1 MSHPEV
7 FESEECFVIQTRVG
21 MGTRVFIGLLGL
33 VPLIAPYDFL
43 VKVRWNSYF
52 NFPFLL
58 VLIVSIGSVFMSA
71 MFVYMGT
78 FATSIKI
85 TLDRRT
91 QVFCHSSEALTIRNK
106 TEEHPLSHIQR
117 LEVRETNW
125 SDGPP
130 SYNLQFVLEGDKV
143 YEVGPFNSLA
153 EVDQTRD
160 RVNRFLKGVN
170 KPSKK

>member
-43 VKVRWNSYF
+43 VKARWNSYF
-52 NFPFLL
+52 NFLFLL
-58 VLIVSIGSVFMSA
+58 VLIVSIGAVFMSA
-71 MFVYMGT
+71 MFVYAAT

-85 TLDRRT
+85 TLDRRA
-91 QVFCHSSEALTIRNK
+91 QAFRHSSEAPTIRNK

-130 SYNLQFVLEGDKV
+130 SYNLQFVMEGDKV

-153 EVDQTRD
+153 EVDQILQRAK
-160 RVNRFLKGVN
+160 RFVGLL
-170 KPSKK
+170 S

>member
-21 MGTRVFIGLLGL
+21 RGTRIFIGLLGF

-43 VKVRWNSYF
+43 VKARWNSYF

-58 VLIVSIGSVFMSA
+58 VLIISIGAVFISA
-71 MFVYMGT
+71 MFVYMAT

-85 TLDRRT
+85 TLDRRA
-91 QVFCHSSEALTIRNK
+91 QVFRHSSEAPTIRNK
-106 TEEHPLSHIQR
+106 TEELPLSHIQR
-117 LEVRETNW
+117 LDVRETNW

-130 SYNLQFVLEGDKV
+130 SYNLQFVMEGEKV

-153 EVDQTRD
+153 EVDQTRQQAQHCLHLSD
-160 RVNRFLKGVN
+160 
-170 KPSKK
+170 

>member
-21 MGTRVFIGLLGL
+21 RGTRIFIGLLGL

-43 VKVRWNSYF
+43 VKARWNSYF

-58 VLIVSIGSVFMSA
+58 ALIVSIGAVFVSV
-71 MFVYMGT
+71 MFVYAAAFSM
-78 FATSIKI
+78 SIKI
-85 TLDRRT
+85 TLDRRA
-91 QVFCHSSEALTIRNK
+91 QVFRHSTETPTIRNK

-117 LEVRETNW
+117 LDVRETNW

-130 SYNLQFVLEGDKV
+130 SYSLQFVMEGDKV
-143 YEVGPFNSLA
+143 YEVGHFNSLA
-153 EVDQTRD
+153 EIDQILQRAK
-160 RVNRFLKGVN
+160 RFVG
-170 KPSKK
+170 

>member
-7 FESEECFVIQTRVG
+7 FESEECFVIQTRMG
-21 MGTRVFIGLLGL
+21 MGTRIFIGLLGL

-43 VKVRWNSYF
+43 VKARWNSYF

-58 VLIVSIGSVFMSA
+58 VLIISIGAVFMSA
-71 MFVYMGT
+71 MFVYAAT

-85 TLDRRT
+85 TLDRRA
-91 QVFCHSSEALTIRNK
+91 QAFRHSSEAPTIRNK
-106 TEEHPLSHIQR
+106 TEELPLSHIQR
-117 LEVRETNW
+117 LDVRETNW

-130 SYNLQFVLEGDKV
+130 SYNLQFVMEGEKV

-153 EVDQTRD
+153 AVDQTRQQ
-160 RVNRFLKGVN
+160 VQQFLHL
-170 KPSKK
+170 PD

>member
-21 MGTRVFIGLLGL
+21 RGTRIFIGLLGL
-33 VPLIAPYDFL
+33 VPLIAPYDLL
-43 VKVRWNSYF
+43 VKARWNSYF

-58 VLIVSIGSVFMSA
+58 ALIVSIGAVFVSV
-71 MFVYMGT
+71 MFVYAAAFSM
-78 FATSIKI
+78 SIKI
-85 TLDRRT
+85 TLDRRA
-91 QVFCHSSEALTIRNK
+91 QVFRHSTETPTIRNK

-117 LEVRETNW
+117 LDVRETNW

-130 SYNLQFVLEGDKV
+130 SYNLQFVMEGNKV

-153 EVDQTRD
+153 EVDQTRQ
-160 RVNRFLKGVN
+160 RAKRFVGLL
-170 KPSKK
+170 S

>member
-1 MSHPEV
+1 
-7 FESEECFVIQTRVG
+7 VG
-21 MGTRVFIGLLGL
+21 RGTRIFIGLLGL
-33 VPLIAPYDFL
+33 VPLIAPYDLL
-43 VKVRWNSYF
+43 VKARWNSYF

-58 VLIVSIGSVFMSA
+58 VLIVSIGAVFIGA
-71 MFVYMGT
+71 MFV
-78 FATSIKI
+78 FAAAFSMSIKI

-91 QVFCHSSEALTIRNK
+91 QIFRHSSESPTIRNK

-130 SYNLQFVLEGDKV
+130 SYNLQFVMEGNKV

-153 EVDQTRD
+153 EVDQTRQQ
-160 RVNRFLKGVN
+160 VQRFVGLL
-170 KPSKK
+170 S

>member
-43 VKVRWNSYF
+43 VKARWNSYF
-52 NFPFLL
+52 NFLFLL
-58 VLIVSIGSVFMSA
+58 VLIVSIGAVFMSA
-71 MFVYMGT
+71 MFVYAAT

-91 QVFCHSSEALTIRNK
+91 QIFRHSSEAPTIRNK

-125 SDGPP
+125 SDVPR
-130 SYNLQFVLEGDKV
+130 SYNLQFVMEGDMV

-153 EVDQTRD
+153 EVDQTRQQAQQ
-160 RVNRFLKGVN
+160 FLHL
-170 KPSKK
+170 PD

>member
-7 FESEECFVIQTRVG
+7 YESEECFTIQTRMG
-21 MGTRVFIGLLGL
+21 LGTRIFIGLLGL

-43 VKVRWNSYF
+43 VKARWNSYF

-58 VLIVSIGSVFMSA
+58 VLIVSIGAVFMSA
-71 MFVYMGT
+71 MFVYAAAFSM
-78 FATSIKI
+78 SIKV
-85 TLDRRT
+85 TLDQRT
-91 QVFCHSSEALTIRNK
+91 QVFRHSSEAPTIRNK

-130 SYNLQFVLEGDKV
+130 SYALQFVMEGDKV

-160 RVNRFLKGVN
+160 RVNRFLHL
-170 KPSKK
+170 PE

>member
-7 FESEECFVIQTRVG
+7 YESEECFTIQTRMG
-21 MGTRVFIGLLGL
+21 LGTRIFIGLLGL

-43 VKVRWNSYF
+43 VKARWNSYF

-58 VLIVSIGSVFMSA
+58 VLIVSIGAVFMSA
-71 MFVYMGT
+71 MFVYAAAFSM
-78 FATSIKI
+78 SIKV
-85 TLDRRT
+85 TLDQRT
-91 QVFCHSSEALTIRNK
+91 QVFRHSSEAPTIRNK

-130 SYNLQFVLEGDKV
+130 SYALQFVMEGDKV

-153 EVDQTRD
+153 EVDQTLQRAK
-160 RVNRFLKGVN
+160 RFVGLL
-170 KPSKK
+170 S

>member
-21 MGTRVFIGLLGL
+21 RGTRIFIGLLGL

-43 VKVRWNSYF
+43 VKARWNSYF

-58 VLIVSIGSVFMSA
+58 ALIVSIGAVFVSV
-71 MFVYMGT
+71 MFVYAAAFSM
-78 FATSIKI
+78 SIKI
-85 TLDRRT
+85 TLDRRA
-91 QVFCHSSEALTIRNK
+91 QVFRHSTETPTIRNK

-117 LEVRETNW
+117 LDVRETNW

-130 SYNLQFVLEGDKV
+130 SYNLQFVMEGDKV

-153 EVDQTRD
+153 EIDQILQRAK
-160 RVNRFLKGVN
+160 RFVG
-170 KPSKK
+170 

>member
-21 MGTRVFIGLLGL
+21 RGTRIFIGLLGL

-43 VKVRWNSYF
+43 VKARWNSYF
-52 NFPFLL
+52 NFLFLL
-58 VLIVSIGSVFMSA
+58 VLIVSIGAVFMSA
-71 MFVYMGT
+71 IFVYVAT

-91 QVFCHSSEALTIRNK
+91 QIFRHSSEAPTIRNK

-130 SYNLQFVLEGDKV
+130 SYNLQFVMEGNKV

-153 EVDQTRD
+153 EVDQTRQQAQQ
-160 RVNRFLKGVN
+160 FLHL
-170 KPSKK
+170 SD

>member
-21 MGTRVFIGLLGL
+21 RGTRIFIGLLGL
-33 VPLIAPYDFL
+33 VPLIAPYDLL
-43 VKVRWNSYF
+43 VKARWNSYF

-58 VLIVSIGSVFMSA
+58 VLIVSIGAVFIGA
-71 MFVYMGT
+71 MFV
-78 FATSIKI
+78 FAAAFSMSIKI

-91 QVFCHSSEALTIRNK
+91 QIFRHSSESPTIRNK

-130 SYNLQFVLEGDKV
+130 SYALQFVMEGDKV

-153 EVDQTRD
+153 EIDQILQRAK
-160 RVNRFLKGVN
+160 RFVG
-170 KPSKK
+170 

>member
-21 MGTRVFIGLLGL
+21 RGTRIFIGLLGL
-33 VPLIAPYDFL
+33 VPLIAPYDLL
-43 VKVRWNSYF
+43 VKARWNSYF

-58 VLIVSIGSVFMSA
+58 ALIVSIGAVFISA
-71 MFVYMGT
+71 MFVYAAT

-85 TLDRRT
+85 TLDRHT
-91 QVFCHSSEALTIRNK
+91 QIFRHSSEAPTIRNK

-117 LEVRETNW
+117 LEVRETIW

-130 SYNLQFVLEGDKV
+130 SYNLQFVIEGNKV

-153 EVDQTRD
+153 EVDQILQRAK
-160 RVNRFLKGVN
+160 RFVGLL
-170 KPSKK
+170 S

>member
-21 MGTRVFIGLLGL
+21 MGTRIFIGLLGL

-43 VKVRWNSYF
+43 VKARWNSYF

-58 VLIVSIGSVFMSA
+58 VLIVSIGAVFMSV
-71 MFVYMGT
+71 MFVYAAAFSM
-78 FATSIKI
+78 SIKV

-91 QVFCHSSEALTIRNK
+91 QVFRHSTETPTIRNK

-117 LEVRETNW
+117 LDVRETNW

-130 SYNLQFVLEGDKV
+130 SYSLQFVMEGDKV

-153 EVDQTRD
+153 EVDQTRQQAQQ
-160 RVNRFLKGVN
+160 FLHL
-170 KPSKK
+170 PD

>member
-43 VKVRWNSYF
+43 VKARWNSYF

-58 VLIVSIGSVFMSA
+58 VLIVSIGAVFMSA
-71 MFVYMGT
+71 MFVYAAAFSM
-78 FATSIKI
+78 SIKV
-85 TLDRRT
+85 TLDQRT
-91 QVFCHSSEALTIRNK
+91 QVFRHSSEAPTIRNK

-130 SYNLQFVLEGDKV
+130 SYNLQFVMEGNKV

-153 EVDQTRD
+153 EVDQTRQQAQQ
-160 RVNRFLKGVN
+160 FLHL
-170 KPSKK
+170 SD

>member
-21 MGTRVFIGLLGL
+21 RGTRIFIGLLGL
-33 VPLIAPYDFL
+33 VPLIAPYDLL
-43 VKVRWNSYF
+43 VKARWNSYF

-58 VLIVSIGSVFMSA
+58 VLIVSIGAVFIGA
-71 MFVYMGT
+71 MFV
-78 FATSIKI
+78 FAAAFSMSIKI

-91 QVFCHSSEALTIRNK
+91 QIFRHSSESPTIRNK

-130 SYNLQFVLEGDKV
+130 SYNLQFVMEGNKV

-153 EVDQTRD
+153 EVDQTRQQ
-160 RVNRFLKGVN
+160 VQRFVGLL
-170 KPSKK
+170 S

>member
-7 FESEECFVIQTRVG
+7 IESEECFVIQTRVG
-21 MGTRVFIGLLGL
+21 MGTRIFIGLLGL
-33 VPLIAPYDFL
+33 MPLIAPYDFL
-43 VKVRWNSYF
+43 VKARWNSYF

-58 VLIVSIGSVFMSA
+58 VLIVSIGAVFMSV
-71 MFVYMGT
+71 MFVYAAAFSM
-78 FATSIKI
+78 SIKV
-85 TLDRRT
+85 TLDQRT
-91 QVFCHSSEALTIRNK
+91 QIFRHSSEAPTIRNK

-130 SYNLQFVLEGDKV
+130 SYAVQFVMEGDKV

-160 RVNRFLKGVN
+160 RVNRFLHL
-170 KPSKK
+170 PE

>member
-21 MGTRVFIGLLGL
+21 MGTRIFIGLLGL

-43 VKVRWNSYF
+43 VKARWNSYF

-58 VLIVSIGSVFMSA
+58 VLIISIGAVFISA
-71 MFVYMGT
+71 VFVYMGV

-91 QVFCHSSEALTIRNK
+91 QVFRHSTEAPTIRKK
-106 TEEHPLSHIQR
+106 TVEHPLSHIQR
-117 LEVRETNW
+117 LDVRETNW

-130 SYNLQFVLEGDKV
+130 SYNLQFVMEGEKV

-153 EVDQTRD
+153 EVDQTRQQAQQ
-160 RVNRFLKGVN
+160 FLHL
-170 KPSKK
+170 PD

>member
-7 FESEECFVIQTRVG
+7 IESEECFVIQTRVG
-21 MGTRVFIGLLGL
+21 MGTRIFIGLLGL

-43 VKVRWNSYF
+43 VKARWNSYF

-58 VLIVSIGSVFMSA
+58 VLIVSIGAAFISA

-85 TLDRRT
+85 TLDRRA
-91 QVFCHSSEALTIRNK
+91 QVFRHSSEAPTIRNK

-117 LEVRETNW
+117 LDVRETNW

-130 SYNLQFVLEGDKV
+130 SYNLQFVMEGEKV

-153 EVDQTRD
+153 EVDQTRQQAQQ
-160 RVNRFLKGVN
+160 FLHL
-170 KPSKK
+170 SD

>member
-1 MSHPEV
+1 MSHPKV
-7 FESEECFVIQTRVG
+7 FESEECFTIQTRMG
-21 MGTRVFIGLLGL
+21 LGTRIFIGLLGL
-33 VPLIAPYDFL
+33 VPLIGPYDLL
-43 VKVRWNSYF
+43 VKARWNSYF

-58 VLIVSIGSVFMSA
+58 VLIVSIGSVFISA

-91 QVFCHSSEALTIRNK
+91 QVFRHASEAPTIRNK

-130 SYNLQFVLEGDKV
+130 NYNLQFVMEGDKV

-153 EVDQTRD
+153 EVDQTRQQAQQ
-160 RVNRFLKGVN
+160 FLHL
-170 KPSKK
+170 SD

>member
-1 MSHPEV
+1 MG
-7 FESEECFVIQTRVG
+7 R
-21 MGTRVFIGLLGL
+21 GTRIFIGLLGL

-58 VLIVSIGSVFMSA
+58 ALIVSIGAVFVSV
-71 MFVYMGT
+71 MFVYAAA
-78 FATSIKI
+78 FSISIKI

-91 QVFCHSSEALTIRNK
+91 QIFRHSSEAPTIRNK

-130 SYNLQFVLEGDKV
+130 SYNLQFVMEGDKV

-153 EVDQTRD
+153 EVDQTLQRAK
-160 RVNRFLKGVN
+160 RFVDLL
-170 KPSKK
+170 S

>member
-7 FESEECFVIQTRVG
+7 FESEECFVIQTRMG
-21 MGTRVFIGLLGL
+21 IGTRIFIGLLGL

-43 VKVRWNSYF
+43 VKARWNSYF

-58 VLIVSIGSVFMSA
+58 VLIISIGAVFISA
-71 MFVYMGT
+71 MFVYMAA
-78 FATSIKI
+78 FSMSIKV

-91 QVFCHSSEALTIRNK
+91 QVFRHSSEAPTIRNK

-117 LEVRETNW
+117 LDVRETNW

-130 SYNLQFVLEGDKV
+130 SYYLQFVMEGNKV

-153 EVDQTRD
+153 EVDQTLQRAK
-160 RVNRFLKGVN
+160 RFVGLL
-170 KPSKK
+170 S

>member
-7 FESEECFVIQTRVG
+7 FESKECFVIQTRMG
-21 MGTRVFIGLLGL
+21 IGTRIFIGLLGL

-43 VKVRWNSYF
+43 VKARWNSYF

-58 VLIVSIGSVFMSA
+58 VLIISIGAVFISA
-71 MFVYMGT
+71 MFVYAAT

-85 TLDRRT
+85 TLDRRA
-91 QVFCHSSEALTIRNK
+91 QAFRHSSEAPTIRNK

-130 SYNLQFVLEGDKV
+130 SYNLQFVMEGEKV

-153 EVDQTRD
+153 EVDQTRQQ
-160 RVNRFLKGVN
+160 VQQFLHL
-170 KPSKK
+170 PD